1 MHQSISEDSIFAPI
15 VYKTTGVQSET
26 MDSSPT
32 YFESADS
39 RTADSALY
47 HYLKRTIDIFTVLIA
62 SVWLVPLFLI
72 ITILIK
78 LDSSGPAFFIHER
91 VGARR
96 RVKDGKT
103 VWEICKF
110 PMFKFRSMVHNADQ
124 SLHEEHVKAYVQG
137 DLSGTENDGAKFKL
151 ANDPRITR
159 MGSFLRKTSLDEL
172 PQLINVFRGEM
183 SLVGPRPVPE
193 YEVAYYQDEH
203 FERLTV
209 LPGMT
214 GLWQVEGRGEVSFD
228 EMIDLDIR
236 YVRNC
241 SVYQDVK
248 ILVQT
253 IPAAIAGRGAE

>member
-1 MHQSISEDSIFAPI
+1 MHPSISDDSIFTPI
-15 VYKTTGVQSET
+15 AFKTTDVQSET
-26 MDSSPT
+26 VAFASTS
-32 YFESADS
+32 FESAES

-47 HYLKRTIDIFTVLIA
+47 YYLKRTIDIVTVLAA
-62 SVWLVPLFLI
+62 SVWLLPLFLV

-78 LDSSGPAFFIHER
+78 LDSSGPAFFVHER

-103 VWEICKF
+103 MWEICKF
-110 PMFKFRSMVHNADQ
+110 PMFKFRSMAHNADQ

-137 DLSGTENDGAKFKL
+137 DLAGSESDNATFKL
-151 ANDPRITR
+151 TNDPRITR
-159 MGSFLRKTSLDEL
+159 MGQFLRKTSLDEL

-193 YEVAYYQDEH
+193 YEVAYYQEEH

-214 GLWQVEGRGEVSFD
+214 GLWQVEGRGDVSFN

-236 YVRNC
+236 YVRSC
-241 SVYQDVK
+241 STYQDLK
-248 ILVQT
+248 LLLQT
-253 IPAAIAGRGAE
+253 VPAAIAGRGAQ